1 MPQSQLIAWSPTGNT
16 SHAWCNADTS
26 RIPVALLIGS
36 SRDLGSPLLS
46 EPLQTRTESQSP
58 FENQVS
64 WKGLF
69 QNSSQRNR
77 REREGE
83 VEGGR
88 EVSDAPQALR
98 SFLFPEQQRSP
109 PTPPPP
115 HPHRAEGSRRSQTSK
130 QIARSVLADVV
141 SLLMEIDQE
150 RMTEKVLITWVL
162 ALRRGCPS

>member
-16 SHAWCNADTS
+16 SHARCNADAS
-26 RIPVALLIGS
+26 RIPVALPIGS

-46 EPLQTRTESQSP
+46 EPLQTRTDSQSP

-69 QNSSQRNR
+69 QNSSPRNR

-98 SFLFPEQQRSP
+98 GFLFPEQQRSP
-109 PTPPPP
+109 PTPP
-115 HPHRAEGSRRSQTSK
+115 HPILTGPREAAGHRQVSKSQG
-130 QIARSVLADVV
+130 V
-141 SLLMEIDQE
+141 SLQM
-150 RMTEKVLITWVL
+150 W
-162 ALRRGCPS
+162 

>member
-16 SHAWCNADTS
+16 SHARCNADAS
-26 RIPVALLIGS
+26 RIPVALPIGS

-46 EPLQTRTESQSP
+46 EPLQTRTDSQSP

-69 QNSSQRNR
+69 QNSSPRNR

-88 EVSDAPQALR
+88 EVSDAPQLSAAFFFQ
-98 SFLFPEQQRSP
+98 SSSGAP
-109 PTPPPP
+109 PTPP

-141 SLLMEIDQE
+141 SLLKEIDQE